1 MMAARPKTIKTLKRE
16 ADDLKKQL
24 EKLNNEIQ
32 AIQAKDLVKEGKIRI
47 TECTF
52 SEWYKNDDYDR
63 LWIYSNGS
71 QTRTYMV
78 EYLDDAIWCTGTV
91 EEAHWRSCKIK
102 YFGTSNGH
110 LQYIEK
116 DSIES
121 DC

>member
-1 MMAARPKTIKTLKRE
+1 MLREKKR
-16 ADDLKKQL
+16 LVG
-24 EKLNNEIQ
+24 KLNNEIQ
-32 AIQAKDLVKEGKIRI
+32 TIQAKDLVKEGKIRI

-52 SEWYKNDDYDR
+52 PEWYKNEDYDR

-78 EYLDDAIWCTGTV
+78 EYLDESIWCRGTV

-102 YFGTSNGH
+102 YFGTSDGH